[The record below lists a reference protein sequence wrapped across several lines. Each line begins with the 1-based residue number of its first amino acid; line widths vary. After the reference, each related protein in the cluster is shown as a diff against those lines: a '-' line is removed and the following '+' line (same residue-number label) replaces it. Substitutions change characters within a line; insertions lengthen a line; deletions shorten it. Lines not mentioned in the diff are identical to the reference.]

1 MLCLLRSGRGSHR
14 TGGLKR
20 KTMPEEDRFNSIEA
34 RVTALEVAIGRLS
47 SQMTGSPI
55 AVVYPEPLATP
66 LALEKGAS
74 LHTGRFFS
82 LIDAGEAF
90 LKYSGAMAISLL
102 VMAGNTYDIAKEFK
116 QPPSLGRLVEI
127 LHDIL
132 YSGKLPDNTIARAL
146 KSSVIKPNG
155 KMTPTGRFF
164 LEEFTN
170 IRNLMRGHSASLPN
184 GAYEAPYLRHSD
196 ELHDAL
202 GDCQHLQFP
211 LVLIESANPVTEQI
225 DYDIRFLVGPPPF
238 TQVERIH
245 TESRLRLNEL
255 YVWDRGENFLDLND
269 LLICRTCP
277 ECKLN
282 HTFFLE
288 KMTSKTLYYHSYFGN
303 HRFTVSKSPKEVQ

>member
-1 MLCLLRSGRGSHR
+1 
-14 TGGLKR
+14 
-20 KTMPEEDRFNSIEA
+20 MPGEDRFNSIEA

-47 SQMTGSPI
+47 SQMSGSPI

-74 LHTGRFFS
+74 LNTGRFFS

-90 LKYSGAMAISLL
+90 LKYSGAIAISLL
-102 VMAGNTYDIAKEFK
+102 VMAGNTYDIAKEFR

-127 LHDIL
+127 LRDIL
-132 YSGKLPDNTIARAL
+132 YSGKLPDNTIAKAL

-155 KMTPTGRFF
+155 KMTPAGRFF

-170 IRNLMRGHSASLPN
+170 IRNLMRAHSASLPN
-184 GAYEAPYLRHSD
+184 GAYEAPYLRHSH

-211 LVLIESANPVTEQI
+211 LILIESANPVTEQI
-225 DYDIRFLVGPPPF
+225 DYDIRFLVGPSAPF

-245 TESRLRLNEL
+245 TESRLRLNGL

-269 LLICRTCP
+269 LLIYRICP
-277 ECKLN
+277 ACNLN

-288 KMTSKTLYYHSYFGN
+288 KMTRKTLYYHSYFGN
-303 HRFTVSKSPKEVQ
+303 HRCTVTKSSKEVK

>member
-1 MLCLLRSGRGSHR
+1 MEV
-14 TGGLKR
+14 LKR
-20 KTMPEEDRFNSIEA
+20 KTMPEEDGTNSIEA
-34 RVTALEVAIGRLS
+34 RITALEVAVGRLS
-47 SQMTGSPI
+47 SQITESPI

-74 LHTGRFFS
+74 LHTGRYFS

-90 LKYSGAMAISLL
+90 LKYSEAVAISL
-102 VMAGNTYDIAKEFK
+102 VIMGGNTYDILKKFR
-116 QPPSLGRLVEI
+116 QPISLGHLVEI
-127 LHDIL
+127 LRELL
-132 YSGKLPDNTIARAL
+132 YSSKLPDNTIASAL
-146 KSSVIKPNG
+146 KSSLIKPNG
-155 KMTPTGRFF
+155 KMTPAGRFF

-184 GAYEAPYLRHSD
+184 GAYEAPYLRHAD

-202 GDCQHLQFP
+202 GDCRHIQLP
-211 LVLIESANPVTEQI
+211 LILIESANPAIEQI

-238 TQVERIH
+238 SKTERIH
-245 TESRLRLNEL
+245 TDIRLRLNGL
-255 YVWDRGENFLDLND
+255 YVWDRGENFLDLNN

-288 KMTSKTLYYHSYFGN
+288 KMTSKISYYHSYFGN
-303 HRFTVSKSPKEVQ
+303 HRCSVSKPPKEVR

>member
-1 MLCLLRSGRGSHR
+1 MLYLLRSGRGSHR

-34 RVTALEVAIGRLS
+34 RVTALEVAVGRLS

-55 AVVYPEPLATP
+55 TAVYPEPLATP

-90 LKYSGAMAISLL
+90 LKYSGAIAISLL
-102 VMAGNTYDIAKEFK
+102 VMAGNAYDIAKEFK
-116 QPPSLGRLVEI
+116 QPPSLGRWVEI

-132 YSGKLPDNTIARAL
+132 YSSKLPDNTIAGAL

-155 KMTPTGRFF
+155 KMTPAGRFF

-202 GDCQHLQFP
+202 GDCQHLRLP
-211 LVLIESANPVTEQI
+211 LILIESANPVTEQI

-238 TQVERIH
+238 RQAARIL
-245 TESRLRLNEL
+245 TESRLRLNGL
-255 YVWDRGENFLDLND
+255 YVWDRGENFLDLNN

-288 KMTSKTLYYHSYFGN
+288 KMTSKTSYYHSYFGN
-303 HRFTVSKSPKEVQ
+303 HRCIVTK

>member
-1 MLCLLRSGRGSHR
+1 MPYLPRSGRGSHR

-20 KTMPEEDRFNSIEA
+20 KTMPEEDKFNSIEA
-34 RVTALEVAIGRLS
+34 RITALEVAVGRLS
-47 SQMTGSPI
+47 SQITESPI
-55 AVVYPEPLATP
+55 AVAYPEPLATP

-74 LHTGRFFS
+74 QHTGRYFS

-90 LKYSGAMAISLL
+90 LKYSGAIAISLL
-102 VMAGNTYDIAKEFK
+102 VMEGNAYNIPEEFR
-116 QPPSLGRLVEI
+116 QPPSLGRLVQI
-127 LHDIL
+127 LRETL
-132 YSGKLPDNTIARAL
+132 YSSKLPDNAIARAL

-155 KMTPTGRFF
+155 KMTPAGRFF

-202 GDCQHLQFP
+202 EECPHLQFP
-211 LVLIESANPVTEQI
+211 LILIESANPVTERI
-225 DYDIRFLVGPPPF
+225 SYDIRFLVGPPPF
-238 TQVERIH
+238 TQTERIH
-245 TESRLRLNEL
+245 TESRLELNGL
-255 YVWDRGENFLDLND
+255 YVWDRGENFLDLNN

-288 KMTSKTLYYHSYFGN
+288 KMTSKTSYYHSYFGN
-303 HRFTVSKSPKEVQ
+303 HRCIVTK

>member
-1 MLCLLRSGRGSHR
+1 
-14 TGGLKR
+14 
-20 KTMPEEDRFNSIEA
+20 MPEEDRFNSIEA
-34 RVTALEVAIGRLS
+34 RVTALEVAVGRLS

-55 AVVYPEPLATP
+55 TAVYPEPLATP
-66 LALEKGAS
+66 LALEKGTS

-90 LKYSGAMAISLL
+90 LKYSGAIAISLL

-116 QPPSLGRLVEI
+116 QSLSLGRLVEI
-127 LHDIL
+127 LRDIL
-132 YSGKLPDNTIARAL
+132 CSGKLPDNTIARAL
-146 KSSVIKPNG
+146 KSSMIKPNG
-155 KMTPTGRFF
+155 KMTPAGRFF

-202 GDCQHLQFP
+202 GDCPHLQLP
-211 LVLIESANPVTEQI
+211 LILIESANPVTKQI
-225 DYDIRFLVGPPPF
+225 EYDIRLLVGPPATS

-245 TESRLRLNEL
+245 TESRLRLNGL
-255 YVWDRGENFLDLND
+255 YVWDRGEDFLDLND

-277 ECKLN
+277 ECKFN

-303 HRFTVSKSPKEVQ
+303 HRCTVSKSPEEVK

>member
-1 MLCLLRSGRGSHR
+1 M
-14 TGGLKR
+14 GGLKR
-20 KTMPEEDRFNSIEA
+20 KTMPEEDRFNSVEA
-34 RVTALEVAIGRLS
+34 RITALEVAVGRLS
-47 SQMTGSPI
+47 SQIMGSPI

-90 LKYSGAMAISLL
+90 LKYSGVIAISLV
-102 VMAGNTYDIAKEFK
+102 VMAGNAYDIAKEFK
-116 QPPSLGRLVEI
+116 QPPSLGRLVQI
-127 LHDIL
+127 LHEIFH
-132 YSGKLPDNTIARAL
+132 SSKLPDNTIARAL
-146 KSSVIKPNG
+146 KSSLIKPNG
-155 KMTPTGRFF
+155 KMTPAGRFF

-170 IRNLMRGHSASLPN
+170 VRNLMRGHSASLPN

-202 GDCQHLQFP
+202 EECPHLHFP
-211 LVLIESANPVTEQI
+211 LILIESANPVTEQI
-225 DYDIRFLVGPPPF
+225 DYDIRFLVGPLPC

-245 TESRLRLNEL
+245 TESRLRLNGL
-255 YVWDRGENFLDLND
+255 YVWDRGENFLDLNN
-269 LLICRTCP
+269 LLICRNCP

-303 HRFTVSKSPKEVQ
+303 HRCTVSKSPKEVK